1 MRRRLIVMIR
11 VVLFS
16 ARLGSKAGH
25 VIGRAL
31 DVMFGALTWAE
42 PVRGAALVWSQPSRA
57 ARHVPNK
64 PSTIT
69 LVRLTQPNRSATH
82 VTSVR
87 LKTGTSFRPRTR
99 EKPSPA
105 LGRVHERILEKRTYN
120 TTFRSGHVLQTGTQY
135 RPVSHCR
142 PVLLNVR
149 RS

>member
-1 MRRRLIVMIR
+1 MIR

-105 LGRVHERILEKRTYN
+105 LGRVHEHSRETHIQHYLPVRSRTTN
-120 TTFRSGHVLQTGTQY
+120 RN
-135 RPVSHCR
+135 PVPPGQPLPPCFVKC
-142 PVLLNVR
+142 PKKLN
-149 RS
+149 